1 MKFDIKNLTNGVDT
15 ALSKTTNRL
24 HRAILLN
31 YRRHQ
36 MLEVSGR
43 YQEIFVPEMTVE
55 EPEYFIYGGFHASGV
70 VHLKGETAVKS
81 HYKSMVDRKVTVIM
95 LEQEKVAVADWG
107 FASEAMFHTF
117 KPGRECVNSFGAEID
132 DPEAV
137 FLESRSVCMA
147 WRYDER
153 GRMIGESVYSAP
165 KATLRK
171 VQPAELLTVEQV
183 RETLAP
189 LINEVEP
196 LEFA

>member
-1 MKFDIKNLTNGVDT
+1 MEFDIRNLINGVDK
-15 ALSKTTNRL
+15 ALSKTASRL

-36 MLEVSGR
+36 MLEVSER

-70 VHLKGETAVKS
+70 VHLKGETAVKN

-95 LEQEKVAVADWG
+95 LEQERVAVADWG
-107 FASEAMFHTF
+107 FASEAIFHTF
-117 KPGRECVNSFGAEID
+117 KPGRECMNSFGAEID

-147 WRYDER
+147 WRYDGH

-171 VQPAELLTVEQV
+171 IPRGEVPTVEHV
-183 RETLAP
+183 RDTLAP

-196 LEFA
+196 LAFA